1 MRLIITGILLVLI
14 GVAIGATMR
23 PLQAQSDSSLF
34 KAGQRLTLA
43 FVGDRFVE
51 RNVSEIRGSFIRCE
65 DNKIMWFNVDNATL
79 SPCASLVVLAEH
91 HSTFHT
97 LMMTSV
103 GPTAR

>member
-23 PLQAQSDSSLF
+23 PLQAQSDPSLF

-51 RNVSEIRGSFIRCE
+51 CNVSEIRGSSIRCE
-65 DNKIMWFNVDNATL
+65 DNKITWFNVDNAI
-79 SPCASLVVLAEH
+79 SLTV
-91 HSTFHT
+91 
-97 LMMTSV
+97 
-103 GPTAR
+103 R